1 MRRPMDSGAPCW
13 AAMSLT
19 IVLAFSVRVSTL
31 LSPSSIAG
39 RNSPPFLATTA
50 YANPRRVGCVRR
62 GRGSWPATLRVDEGG
77 HAVRSLWRD
86 RRVRGT
92 VVLIALLG
100 LYFAVPVEHQSSTV
114 RLVTSLV
121 VALICLVIAG
131 SVFYREF
138 RRMLRGEE
146 LSLTG
151 LQLLMVLEA
160 VLLMFALGYYSLAI
174 HQP

>member
-1 MRRPMDSGAPCW
+1 
-13 AAMSLT
+13 
-19 IVLAFSVRVSTL
+19 
-31 LSPSSIAG
+31 
-39 RNSPPFLATTA
+39 
-50 YANPRRVGCVRR
+50 
-62 GRGSWPATLRVDEGG
+62 
-77 HAVRSLWRD
+77 VRSLWRD

-174 HQP
+174 HQPHEMVGIATRVDALYFSVTTVSTVGYGDVHAAGQFARVVTTVQLVFDVVFIAAFARLLKANADIRLPRDDPPSQ